1 MSGFGNGSGSGQAK
15 MDAAGVY
22 EFVGIGELAE
32 TTTHL
37 LSLNLHAAKQAGP
50 GRPLGPEGSRHSA
63 ATLNRVEAL
72 VLQQALDY
80 LHRAREGFVL
90 SVRANQ
96 VAQVG
101 ELRFLLERVLAD
113 WSSLS
118 RELGLEDGPGD
129 ETHETRPGDDWSHD
143 PAHGSGLDAEQQVEH
158 VRRQLLAFG
167 MAAIA
172 LGSLPRLP
180 SKQITF
186 PHAYSDPPTYA
197 DIPAPSTPGEMLFR
211 IEEMEQT
218 VWRMMVD
225 DLQMLVQR
233 RYGPVRRTYGFFEA
247 SAWITRR
254 EVERFG
260 VKKQRPRID
269 LL

>member
-1 MSGFGNGSGSGQAK
+1 MSGNADGSSPNNI
-15 MDAAGVY
+15 DAAGVY

-37 LSLNLHAAKQAGP
+37 LSLNLHAAKQAG
-50 GRPLGPEGSRHSA
+50 GSGERGSA
-63 ATLNRVEAL
+63 NLNKVEVL

-90 SVRANQ
+90 SVRAQQ
-96 VAQVG
+96 VAQMS
-101 ELRFLLERVLAD
+101 ELRFLLDRVMAD
-113 WSSLS
+113 WSQLS
-118 RELGLEDGPGD
+118 RELGLE
-129 ETHETRPGDDWSHD
+129 E
-143 PAHGSGLDAEQQVEH
+143 GSGGEQQESKLGSSSSGEAELDTKQQIEH

-167 MAAIA
+167 MAAVA

-225 DLQMLVQR
+225 DMKMLVQR